1 MQPICACRTAKFL
14 YFFPLMNDNTVHGKA
29 AMAEAG
35 PGPAARAKCTRREN
49 MTTGSRNERLNSWV
63 QEVADLCVP
72 EEIYWCDGSKAEYDR
87 MMALLTERGM
97 AIPLKQRPNSHLFRT
112 DPSDVARV
120 EDRTYISTRLQE
132 ESGPTNNWVHPD
144 ELKKTMRGLYA
155 GCMKGRTMYVIPFSM
170 GPIGSPISKIG
181 VELTDSPYVVC
192 NMHIM
197 TRVGK
202 KVLEVLG
209 GAGEFI
215 PCLHSIGAPLG
226 PGQKDSPWPCAP
238 IEKKYI
244 SHFPEE
250 NLIWSYG
257 SGYGGNALLGKKCLA
272 LRIASNMARREGW
285 LAEHMLILRLISPE
299 GKRYHIAAAFPS
311 ACGKTNLA
319 MMQPSVKGWKCECI
333 GDDIA
338 WMKVRDDG
346 RLHAI
351 NPESGFFGVA
361 PGTSYDTNPMAM
373 DTLKEN
379 IIFTNCAL
387 ADDGDIWWEGM
398 SGPTPAH
405 LIDWKGR
412 DWTPANRE
420 DAAHPNARFTAPAR
434 QCPVICPDWEDP
446 EGVPIDIFIFG
457 GRRSSVVP
465 LVAEAYS
472 WDHGVFLGA
481 TAASETTSA
490 NIGAVG
496 NLRRDPF
503 AMKPFLSY
511 HMGDYFQHWLAMGDR
526 LGAKAPKIFY
536 VNWFRKSPEG
546 RFLWPGF
553 SDNSRALKW
562 MCERVDGKIGAKET
576 PIGLMPKD
584 GDLDLSG
591 LDIPSG
597 SMQTLMNVDLR
608 EWKAEVPD
616 IEQHFA
622 IFGNRLP
629 ARLRKQLEEFK
640 RRLG

>member
-1 MQPICACRTAKFL
+1 MKS
-14 YFFPLMNDNTVHGKA
+14 
-29 AMAEAG
+29 E
-35 PGPAARAKCTRREN
+35 
-49 MTTGSRNERLNSWV
+49 SRNEKLNRWV
-63 QEVADLCVP
+63 A
-72 EEIYWCDGSKAEYDR
+72 EIVEMCRPDDVYWCDGSQREYD
-87 MMALLTERGM
+87 LLMSLMREQGM
-97 AIPLKQRPNSHLFRT
+97 AIPLRKRPDSFLFRT

-120 EDRTYISTRLQE
+120 EDRTYISTRSRE
-132 ESGPTNNWVHPD
+132 EAGPTNNWVNTD
-144 ELKKTMRGLYA
+144 ELKKTMRGLYQ
-155 GCMKGRTMYVIPFSM
+155 GSMKGRTMYVIPFSM

-197 TRVGK
+197 TRVGS

-209 GAGEFI
+209 AKGEFI
-215 PCLHSIGAPLG
+215 PCLHSIGAPLA
-226 PGQKDSPWPCAP
+226 PGQKDSLWPCAP
-238 IEKKYI
+238 IEQKYI

-272 LRIASNMARREGW
+272 LRIASNMARKEGW
-285 LAEHMLILRLISPE
+285 MAEHMLILRLTSPE
-299 GKRYHIAAAFPS
+299 GKHYHIAAAFPS

-319 MMQPSVKGWKCECI
+319 MMQPSIKGWKCECI

-338 WMKVRDDG
+338 WMKVRGDG

-373 DTLKEN
+373 DTLKGN

-387 ADDGDIWWEGM
+387 TDDGDVWWEGM
-398 SGPTPAH
+398 TEDPPAH
-405 LIDWKGR
+405 AIDWKGR
-412 DWTPANRE
+412 DWTPEKKE
-420 DAAHPNARFTAPAR
+420 DAAHANARFTAPVS
-434 QCPVICPDWEDP
+434 QCPVIYQDRENP

-465 LVAEAYS
+465 LVFEAFS

-503 AMKPFLSY
+503 AMKPFCGY
-511 HMGDYFQHWLAMGDR
+511 HMGDYFQHWFGMGER
-526 LGAKAPKIFY
+526 LGAKAPRIFY
-536 VNWFRKSPEG
+536 VNWFRKSAEG

-553 SDNSRALKW
+553 SENSRVLKW
-562 MCERVDGKIGAKET
+562 MCERVDGKIGARET

-584 GDLDLSG
+584 GDFDLKG
-591 LDIPSG
+591 LDIPAG
-597 SMQTLMNVDLR
+597 NMKALMDVDLAA
-608 EWKAEVPD
+608 WKAELPD

-622 IFGNRLP
+622 LFGSRLP
-629 ARLRKQLEEFK
+629 ERLRKQLEEFRK
-640 RRLG
+640 RLE

>member
-1 MQPICACRTAKFL
+1 
-14 YFFPLMNDNTVHGKA
+14 
-29 AMAEAG
+29 
-35 PGPAARAKCTRREN
+35 
-49 MTTGSRNERLNSWV
+49 MTNGSRNDKLNAWV
-63 QEVADLCVP
+63 KEVAGLCGPDAVQ
-72 EEIYWCDGSKAEYDR
+72 WCDGSKAEYVR
-87 MMALLTERGM
+87 MMALLKERGM
-97 AIPLKQRPNSHLFRT
+97 AIPLAGRPNSFLFRT

-120 EDRTYISTRLQE
+120 EDRTYISTHSQE
-132 ESGPTNNWVHPD
+132 DAGPTNNWVHPD
-144 ELKKTMRGLYA
+144 DLKRTMRGLYD

-170 GPIGSPISKIG
+170 GPVGSPIAKIG

-197 TRVGK
+197 TRVGT

-209 GAGEFI
+209 PQGEFI
-215 PCLHSIGAPLG
+215 PCLHSIGAPIEK
-226 PGQKDSPWPCAP
+226 GQKDAPWPCAP

-250 NLIWSYG
+250 SLIWSYG

-272 LRIASNMARREGW
+272 LRIASNMARKEGW
-285 LAEHMLILRLISPE
+285 MAEHMLIMRLTNPA

-319 MMQPSVKGWKCECI
+319 MMQPSIKGWKCECI

-338 WMKVRDDG
+338 WMKVRGDS

-387 ADDGDIWWEGM
+387 TDDGDVWWEGM
-398 SGPTPAH
+398 ADAPAH
-405 LIDWKGR
+405 AIDWKGR
-412 DWTPANRE
+412 DWTPASRE
-420 DAAHPNARFTAPAR
+420 DAAHPNARFTAPAS

-465 LVAEAYS
+465 LVTEAFS

-503 AMKPFLSY
+503 AMKPFLGY

-526 LGAKAPKIFY
+526 LGAKAPRIFY
-536 VNWFRKSPEG
+536 VNWFRKSAEG
-546 RFLWPGF
+546 KFLWPGF
-553 SDNSRALKW
+553 SDNSRPLKW
-562 MCERVDGKIGAKET
+562 MCERVDGTVGAKET

-591 LDIPSG
+591 LDLAKDN
-597 SMQTLMNVDLR
+597 MQALMDVDLR

-616 IEQHFA
+616 IAKHFA
-622 IFGNRLP
+622 LFGNRMP
-629 ARLRKQLEEFK
+629 ARLKKQLEEMK
-640 RRLG
+640 KRLG

>member
-1 MQPICACRTAKFL
+1 MT
-14 YFFPLMNDNTVHGKA
+14 NTVRHEK
-29 AMAEAG
+29 
-35 PGPAARAKCTRREN
+35 
-49 MTTGSRNERLNSWV
+49 LNNWV
-63 QEVADLCVP
+63 KEVAELCQP
-72 EEIYWCDGSKAEYDR
+72 DSIMWCDGSKSEYDR
-87 MMALLTERGM
+87 LMAQMQALGM
-97 AIPLKQRPNSHLFRT
+97 AIPLKKRPNSFLFRT

-120 EDRTYISTRLQE
+120 EDRTYISTKKQE
-132 ESGPTNNWVHPD
+132 DAGPTNNWVNSD
-144 ELKKTMRGLYA
+144 ELKKTMRGLYQ

-170 GPIGSPISKIG
+170 GPVGSPIAKIG

-197 TRVGK
+197 TRVGT
-202 KVLEVLG
+202 KVLDVLG
-209 GAGEFI
+209 EKGEFI
-215 PCLHSIGAPLG
+215 PCLHSIGAPLEK
-226 PGQKDSPWPCAP
+226 GQKDAAWPCAP

-244 SHFPEE
+244 SHFTEE

-272 LRIASNMARREGW
+272 LRIASNIARKEGW
-285 LAEHMLILRLISPE
+285 MAEHMLILRLTNPE

-319 MMQPSVKGWKCECI
+319 MMLPSIKGWKCECI

-338 WMKVRDDG
+338 WMKVRGDG

-361 PGTSYDTNPMAM
+361 PGTSYETNPMAM
-373 DTLKEN
+373 DTLKRD

-387 ADDGDIWWEGM
+387 TDDGDVWWEGM
-398 SGPTPAH
+398 TEELPSH
-405 LIDWKGR
+405 LIDWKNR
-412 DWTPANRE
+412 DWPPTSRE
-420 DAAHPNARFTAPAR
+420 DAAHANSRFTAPASH
-434 QCPVICPDWEDP
+434 CPVICPDWENA

-457 GRRSSVVP
+457 GRRSTVVP
-465 LVAEAYS
+465 LVTEAFS

-503 AMKPFLSY
+503 AMKPFCGY
-511 HMGDYFQHWLAMGDR
+511 HMGDYFHHWFAMGDKLR
-526 LGAKAPKIFY
+526 DKAPRIFY

-553 SDNSRALKW
+553 SDNSRVLKW
-562 MCERVDGKIGAKET
+562 ICERVDGKVGAKET

-584 GDLDLSG
+584 GDLDLAG
-591 LDIPSG
+591 LRIAPEN
-597 SMQTLMNVDLR
+597 MKALMDVDLKA
-608 EWKAEVPD
+608 WKAEIPD

-622 IFGNRLP
+622 LFGSRLP
-629 ARLRKQLEEFK
+629 ERLKKQLEEFRK
-640 RRLG
+640 RLG